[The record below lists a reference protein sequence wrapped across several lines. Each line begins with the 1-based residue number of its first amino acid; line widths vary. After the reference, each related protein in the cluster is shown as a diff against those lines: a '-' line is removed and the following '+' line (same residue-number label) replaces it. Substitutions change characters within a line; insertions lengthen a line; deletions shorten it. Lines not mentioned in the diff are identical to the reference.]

1 MSLIIGVLK
10 ETADAEK
17 RVAASPDTVKK
28 YIALGAQVF
37 IEKNAGLTANI
48 LDADFKNAGATIGSA
63 VDIAKKSDILL
74 CAQTPKDTLVSSLK
88 KGTLLVGALA
98 PHDNPSA
105 IKSWAKSGIVA
116 CAMELMPRITRAQSM
131 DILSSQSNLSG
142 YKSVLDATEHFAR
155 AFPMMMTAAGTIA
168 PTKVFVMGA
177 GVAGLQAIA
186 TAKRLGAIVTATDVR
201 PASKE
206 QVESLGGTFVA
217 VEDDEFKQAE
227 TSGGYAKPM
236 SAAYQK
242 KQAAL
247 VAEHIAKQDIVITT
261 ALIPGR
267 DAPTLV
273 TETMVKSMKTGSV
286 IVDLAV
292 ERGGNCDISEVGTV
306 VEKHGV
312 KIIGHK
318 NVPSRIAA
326 DSSLLYSK
334 NLLTFVTLLIDK
346 ETNKLSINWDDEI
359 VQGVAL
365 TKDGVVVHPTFVEKK
380 AKVAAQKATPKKAP
394 AKKKPAAKKA
404 SAKKT
409 PTKTTTKKKVK

>member
-17 RVAASPDTVKK
+17 RVAVSPDTVKK
-28 YIALGAQVF
+28 YITLGAQVI

-48 LDADFKNAGATIGSA
+48 LDTDFKNAGATISSA
-63 VDIAKKSDILL
+63 ADIAKKSDILL
-74 CAQTPKDTLVSSLK
+74 CVQTPKDTVVSALK

-105 IKSWAKSGIVA
+105 IKNWAKSGLVA

-168 PTKVFVMGA
+168 PTKVFLMGA

-236 SAAYQK
+236 SAAYQR
-242 KQAAL
+242 KQATL

-273 TETMVKSMKTGSV
+273 TETMVKSMKAGSV

-292 ERGGNCDISEVGTV
+292 ERGGNCDISEVGKV

-365 TKDGVVVHPTFVEKK
+365 TKDGVIVHPKFVEKN
-380 AKVAAQKATPKKAP
+380 AKVAVKKATPKKAP
-394 AKKKPAAKKA
+394 TKKKPVTKKA
-404 SAKKT
+404 PDKKS
-409 PTKTTTKKKVK
+409 PTKTNTKKKVK

>member
-28 YIALGAQVF
+28 CIALGAQVV

-48 LDADFKNAGATIGSA
+48 LDADFKNAGATISSA
-63 VDIAKKSDILL
+63 ADIAKKSDILL
-74 CAQTPKDTLVSSLK
+74 CVQPPKDTVVSSLK
-88 KGTLLVGALA
+88 KGALLVGALA
-98 PHDNPSA
+98 PHDNSNA
-105 IKSWAKSGIVA
+105 IKNWAKSGLVA

-242 KQAAL
+242 KQATL

-273 TETMVKSMKTGSV
+273 TETMVKSMKAGSV

-292 ERGGNCDISEVGTV
+292 ERGGNCDISEVGKV

-346 ETNKLSINWDDEI
+346 ETSKLSINWDDEI
-359 VQGVAL
+359 MQGVAL
-365 TKDGVVVHPTFVEKK
+365 TKDGVVVHPAFVEKK
-380 AKVAAQKATPKKAP
+380 AKVAVKKAPPKKAP
-394 AKKKPAAKKA
+394 AKKKPVTKKAPAKKL
-404 SAKKT
+404 